1 MEQEITSGTRM
12 LNMVLKVTVVILV
25 GILASVAVA
34 AILKL
39 VGIL

>member
-1 MEQEITSGTRM
+1 MEQEITTRERL
-12 LNMVLKVTVVILV
+12 LNICLRGTVVILV

-34 AILKL
+34 ALLKL